1 MDSLPTLA
9 ETVRIHG
16 LGANKKLG
24 QHFLLDMNITDKIAR
39 LALPLDSATIVEIG
53 PGPGG
58 LTRSLFK
65 AGAKNVIAIE
75 MDERFLPPL
84 QDIADHTDGALII
97 HHGDAL
103 KININDI
110 TESPVKIAA
119 NLPYN
124 VGTKLLINWLTADP
138 LFWSQAVLMFQKEVA
153 ERVVASPGEN
163 AYGRLAVLAQSIC
176 RCHMAFDVPARAFSP
191 PPKVDSAVVVLE
203 PLSPEK
209 QYVNLARLGE
219 VTQAAFGQRR
229 KMLRRSLKS
238 IAGRHGMTSETWLEG
253 CGIDP
258 SRRPETLSVTDF
270 QALTTALVKPA
281 SVKNDADNS
290 LD

>member
-1 MDSLPTLA
+1 MDRLPSLV

-16 LGANKKLG
+16 LDANKKLG

-39 LALPLDSATIVEIG
+39 LAIPLEGSSVAEIG

-65 AGAKNVIAIE
+65 AGAKRVLAIE
-75 MDERFLPPL
+75 MDDRFLPAL
-84 QDIADHTDGALII
+84 DDIAAHAPGELRILNA
-97 HHGDAL
+97 DAL
-103 KININDI
+103 TVDIATELSGDIKII
-110 TESPVKIAA
+110 A

-124 VGTKLLINWLTADP
+124 VGTKLLLNWLTAFP
-138 LFWSQAVLMFQKEVA
+138 VFWSQAVLMFQKEVA
-153 ERVVASPGEN
+153 ERVVAAPGDS
-163 AYGRLAVLAQSIC
+163 AYGRLAILSQSIC
-176 RCHMAFDVPARAFSP
+176 HCHLAFDVPARAFSP

-203 PLSPEK
+203 PKPEAER
-209 QYVNLARLGE
+209 YPDLNRLGE

-238 IAGRHGMTSETWLEG
+238 IAGGHNTDVDAWLER

-258 SRRPETLSVTDF
+258 TRRPETLSVNEF
-270 QALTTALVKPA
+270 HALTDTLV
-281 SVKNDADNS
+281 V
-290 LD
+290 